1 VHYLCALHVHT
12 QFDVFPEGPRGP
24 GGGLERLTQRD
35 LRALGA
41 CVAEIYAHLDLD
53 TFREHVVRAISKV
66 VPAEVITYTEIGNRG
81 QPTTRSLH
89 PARPIASDLM
99 LAFERHRHEHPL
111 IKHFSGNPH
120 ARAAKI
126 SDFLTQRAFHR
137 LGLYDEFFRQVGVEH
152 QMVIGLP
159 APSPRVVGVALNRSG
174 LDFSERD
181 RLLLSALRPH
191 IVQAFGNAESFS
203 QIKREMTLVL
213 QGLEEIGRGIVLLGP
228 DGGIRSATRLARQW
242 LTAYFGHRAVRA
254 KHLPEALQRWV
265 RFQGTT
271 VSSSDDVF
279 SVREPLVVEGQESR
293 LVVRLIPASGGGLLL
308 LEQRHAAQSPASFES
323 LGLSRREAEVLAW
336 VAQGKTDAAIGTIL
350 SLSPR
355 TVAKHLEHIYQR
367 LGVENRSAA
376 VALALTAPLATS

>member
-1 VHYLCALHVHT
+1 M
-12 QFDVFPEGPRGP
+12 
-24 GGGLERLTQRD
+24 ERLTQRD

-41 CVAEIYAHLDLD
+41 CVTEIYALLDLD
-53 TFREHVVRAISKV
+53 TFREHVVRAISKI
-66 VPAEVITYTEIGNRG
+66 VPAEVITYTEIGRRG
-81 QPTTRSLH
+81 QPTVRVLH
-89 PARPIASDLM
+89 PARAVPSDLM
-99 LAFERHRHEHPL
+99 RAFEHHRHEHPL
-111 IKHFSGNPH
+111 IKHFGGNPPG
-120 ARAAKI
+120 RAAKI
-126 SDFLTQRAFHR
+126 SDFLTRREFHR

-191 IVQAFGNAESFS
+191 IVQAFGNAEAFS
-203 QIKREMTLVL
+203 QVKGEMTLVL

-242 LTAYFGHRAVRA
+242 MTAYFGQRAVRA

-265 RFQGTT
+265 RFQGKA

-279 SVREPLVVEGQESR
+279 SARKPLVVEGQDGR

-308 LEQRHAAQSPASFES
+308 LERRHTAQSPASFES
-323 LGLSRREAEVLAW
+323 LGLSRREAEVLSW
-336 VAQGKTDAAIGTIL
+336 VAQGKTDAVIGTIL

-376 VALALTAPLATS
+376 VALALTPPGTS

>member
-1 VHYLCALHVHT
+1 
-12 QFDVFPEGPRGP
+12 
-24 GGGLERLTQRD
+24 LERLTQRD
-35 LRALGA
+35 LRVLGA
-41 CVAEIYAHLDLD
+41 CITEIYALLDLD

-66 VPAEVITYTEIGNRG
+66 VPAEVITYTEIGRRG
-81 QPTTRSLH
+81 QPTVRVLH
-89 PARPIASDLM
+89 PARAVPADLM
-99 LAFERHRHEHPL
+99 LAFEHHKHDHPL
-111 IKHFSGNPH
+111 IKHFGGNPH
-120 ARAAKI
+120 GRAAKI
-126 SDFLTQRAFHR
+126 SDFLTQREFHR

-159 APSPRVVGVALNRSG
+159 AQSPRVVGVALNRSR

-191 IVQAFGNAESFS
+191 IVQAFANAESFS

-213 QGLEEIGRGIVLLGP
+213 QGLEEIRRGIVLLAP

-242 LTAYFGHRAVRA
+242 MTAYFGHRPVRA

-265 RFQGTT
+265 KFQGTT
-271 VSSSDDVF
+271 VGGSGDVF
-279 SVREPLVVEGQESR
+279 SARKPMIVEGQDSR
-293 LVVRLIPASGGGLLL
+293 LVVRLIPAPGGGLLL
-308 LEQRHAAQSPASFES
+308 LERRHTALRPASLEP
-323 LGLSRREAEVLAW
+323 LGLSSRESEVLAW
-336 VAQGKTDAAIGTIL
+336 VAQGKTDAVIGTIL

-376 VALALTAPLATS
+376 VALALTTPLAASEVPVKSAPPVRLGIRHVGRSRRRPF

>member
-1 VHYLCALHVHT
+1 M
-12 QFDVFPEGPRGP
+12 
-24 GGGLERLTQRD
+24 ERLTQRD
-35 LRALGA
+35 IRALGA

-66 VPAEVITYTEIGNRG
+66 VPAEVITYTEIGSRG
-81 QPTTRSLH
+81 QPTVRVLH
-89 PARPIASDLM
+89 PARAVTSDLM
-99 LAFERHRHEHPL
+99 RAFEHHKHEHPL
-111 IKHFSGNPH
+111 IKHFGGNLH
-120 ARAAKI
+120 GRAAKI

-137 LGLYDEFFRQVGVEH
+137 LGLYGEFFRQVGVEH

-203 QIKREMTLVL
+203 QIKREVTLIL
-213 QGLEEIGRGIVLLGP
+213 QGLEEIGRAIVLLGP

-242 LTAYFGHRAVRA
+242 LTTYFGHRAIRA
-254 KHLPEALQRWV
+254 KRLPQALLHWI

-271 VSSSDDVF
+271 VGNSGDV
-279 SVREPLVVEGQESR
+279 VRARKPFVVECEDSR

-308 LEQRHAAQSPASFES
+308 LEQRYTALQPASLEP
-323 LGLSRREAEVLAW
+323 LGLTPREAEVLAW

-355 TVAKHLEHIYQR
+355 TVGKHLEHIYQR

-376 VALALTAPLATS
+376 VALALTTPLATS